1 MFPLS
6 TMAVS
11 TAASTDCGFYM
22 LIALTGFC
30 SGNSMINNLLQV
42 SVVGNKRKMIEKSFY
57 KQA

>member
-1 MFPLS
+1 
-6 TMAVS
+6 MAVS

-30 SGNSMINNLLQV
+30 SGNSMTNNLLQV